1 MERLDAQFSQKRFIS
16 VGREDRKRPMTH
28 DE

>member
-1 MERLDAQFSQKRFIS
+1 MERLDAQFFQKRFING
-16 VGREDRKRPMTH
+16 GREDRTRPMTH